1 MLFSLIITLLVAL
14 SSDEVEQMN
23 SKKCTNCQTTYEG
36 ENYFELRKFFSPSK
50 LSKDGLETR
59 CKNCKREMAK
69 KYRKSQKGI
78 SEKYKATNDKRN
90 IASSYMS
97 NNVEH
102 MATEEIE
109 QAILMIQ
116 DRLKELKR
124 ELKKR

>member
-1 MLFSLIITLLVAL
+1 MVAL

-78 SEKYKATNDKRN
+78 GEKYKATNDKRN
-90 IASSYMS
+90 IASGYIN
-97 NNVEH
+97 NNVKY

>member
-1 MLFSLIITLLVAL
+1 MVAL
-14 SSDEVEQMN
+14 SSDEVEQMI
-23 SKKCTNCQTTYEG
+23 SKRCTMCQTAYEG
-36 ENYFELRKFFSPSK
+36 EDYFELRKFFSPSK
-50 LSKDGLETR
+50 QNKDGLESR

-109 QAILMIQ
+109 QAILSVQ

-124 ELKKR
+124 ELKKRQ

>member
-1 MLFSLIITLLVAL
+1 MI
-14 SSDEVEQMN
+14 
-23 SKKCTNCQTTYEG
+23 SKRCTMCQTAYEG
-36 ENYFELRKFFSPSK
+36 EDYFELRKFFSPSK
-50 LSKDGLETR
+50 QNRDGLESR

-78 SEKYKATNDKRN
+78 GEKYKATNDKRN
-90 IASSYMS
+90 VASSYMS

-109 QAILMIQ
+109 QAILSVQ

-124 ELKKR
+124 ELKKRQ

>member
-1 MLFSLIITLLVAL
+1 MLSSLIIALLVAL

-50 LSKDGLETR
+50 SNKDRLETR
-59 CKNCKREMAK
+59 CKDCKKEMAK
-69 KYRKSQKGI
+69 QYRKSQTDN
-78 SEKYKATNDKRN
+78 SKYKTTIVKRN
-90 IASSYMS
+90 VASGYIN
-97 NNVEH
+97 NNVEY

-109 QAILMIQ
+109 QAILSVQ

-124 ELKKR
+124 ELKKRR

>member
-1 MLFSLIITLLVAL
+1 MI
-14 SSDEVEQMN
+14 
-23 SKKCTNCQTTYEG
+23 SKRCTMCQTAYEG
-36 ENYFELRKFFSPSK
+36 EDYFELRKFFSPSK
-50 LSKDGLETR
+50 QNKDGLESR

-97 NNVEH
+97 NHVEH

-109 QAILMIQ
+109 QAILSVQ

-124 ELKKR
+124 ELKKRR